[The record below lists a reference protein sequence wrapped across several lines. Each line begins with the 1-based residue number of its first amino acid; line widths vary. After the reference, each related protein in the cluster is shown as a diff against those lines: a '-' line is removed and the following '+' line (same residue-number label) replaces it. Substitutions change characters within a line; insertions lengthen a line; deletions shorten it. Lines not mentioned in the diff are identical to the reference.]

1 LLVALCERDGMMT
14 DLTVK
19 TEPPGGGNGRKITLI
34 ALYSSSSI
42 GLRYMASVL
51 DQKGFDVSL
60 VFFKDKDIALDL
72 MERPSEREYELL
84 VELVSGLAP
93 DFIGMGV
100 RSPFLLIAQE
110 ITSRLQ
116 RKLGR
121 PVVWGATHP
130 TVVPDDSIRHADIIC
145 LGEGEQAILELAEAR
160 RQAGTRTDIQN
171 LWFRENGQVI
181 RNPIRPL
188 WADLDSLPFPNYG
201 SRNKY
206 FIQDEVIP
214 GDPGEKAFNLDIITS
229 RGCPY
234 RCSYCSNSIFCE
246 LYHGK
251 GSLIRRRSV
260 RNVLDEIKTQTARLP
275 ALRRIDFIDEVFSWD
290 KAWVEEFVEEY
301 KRDVRLPFHCMQ
313 HPNTVDREIMKM
325 LKDAGLE
332 RVEIGIQTGSERVR
346 TQVFQRPILDKKL
359 IETSRVMH
367 DVGIVPFYD
376 IIVDNPFETTQDKSQ
391 GLDLLLKIERP
402 FHMHMF
408 SLVYFP
414 NTALTLKALAENL
427 ITESQVEGR
436 ATTCFD
442 QFYVSLNRSRP
453 AEDRFWL
460 SLYSLTSKSFVPKGL
475 IRLLSKAKILM
486 RHPGPLVLFANT
498 CNYLKLAMIAL
509 KWLIEGKP
517 VFGSLK
523 KRRKSAKQ
531 GSRIV

>member
-1 LLVALCERDGMMT
+1 MMT
-14 DLTVK
+14 DLSVN
-19 TEPPGGGNGRKITLI
+19 TEPTNIRTRRKITLI

-51 DQKGFDVSL
+51 DQKGFEVSL

-72 MERPSEREYELL
+72 MERPNEREYHLL
-84 VELVSGLAP
+84 VELVSGLSP
-93 DFIGMGV
+93 DFIGIGV
-100 RSPFLLIAQE
+100 RSPFLLIAEE

-116 RKLGR
+116 RKLGK
-121 PVVWGATHP
+121 PVVWGGTHP
-130 TVVPDDSIRHADIIC
+130 TVVPEESIRHADIIC
-145 LGEGEQAILELAEAR
+145 LGEGEQAILELAENQQR
-160 RQAGTRTDIQN
+160 GLPGTDIQN
-171 LWFRENGQVI
+171 LWFRDDGQVI

-188 WADLDSLPFPNYG
+188 WVDLDTLPFPNYG
-201 SRNKY
+201 SKNKY
-206 FIQDEVIP
+206 FIQEEIIP
-214 GDPGEKAFNLDIITS
+214 GDPGEKAFNLDVITS

-260 RNVLDEIKTQTARLP
+260 RNVLDEIKAQTARLP

-301 KRDVRLPFHCMQ
+301 RRDVRLPFHCMQ
-313 HPNTVDREIMKM
+313 HPNTVDRDIMKM
-325 LKDAGLE
+325 LKEAGLE

-359 IETSRVMH
+359 IETSHVMH

-376 IIVDNPFETTQDKSQ
+376 IIVDNPFETSEDKKQ
-391 GLDLLLKIERP
+391 GLNLLLEIERP

-414 NTALTLKALAENL
+414 NTALTMKALAEGR
-427 ITESQVEGR
+427 ITESQVEGV

-442 QFYVSLNRSRP
+442 QFYVSLNRSR
-453 AEDRFWL
+453 ASEDRFWL

-475 IRLLSKAKILM
+475 IRLLSRMKMFK
-486 RHPGPLVLFANT
+486 HKPGLLVFFANA
-498 CNYLKLAMIAL
+498 CNYLKLAAIAL

-523 KRRKSAKQ
+523 KRKKSAKQ